1 MTQESKQETQ
11 TQVAIVGGGPVG
23 LVLALFLDFH
33 GAKCTIFNTEPQS
46 RWHPKGNGQNA
57 RTMEHY
63 RRLGFADEVRRLGL
77 PGDHPF
83 DQAYFTRLSSH
94 EIYRFPMPS
103 RDERIAMRAR
113 MPVTDQLPE
122 PMFHVNQMYVE
133 RYLLERVCR
142 SPTIDVRF
150 GWQVDWFTQ
159 NEEGVRLH
167 ARNTDARK
175 TGGADEIICSAE
187 YAAACDGG
195 NGFIRKT
202 LGIAYEG
209 DVQKK
214 DAYWAGQFFSIYM
227 RIPEL
232 YPKFVGHRRGW
243 MYWAINPDPHTRGVI
258 FSLNGA
264 DEFMMLI
271 KPERGHSGVDTAKVA
286 DWLKRTIGADIA
298 IEILAYHP
306 WNAGQALVAERYR
319 AGRIFIAGDAAHL
332 FTPTGGFG
340 MNTGIDDSSN
350 LAWKLAA
357 VLHGWGGLRL
367 LDSYE
372 AERKPIGRRN
382 TGASRQYASRMH
394 DAVVPDNIE
403 AEGPAGD
410 AARAEAA
417 TMTYVRYNHFNR
429 AEDVDAVGVQIGGR
443 YDGSPVIVAD
453 GTPPPDVFPETYDE
467 YVPSGL
473 PGGRAPHLWL
483 DDRRVMGSSLF
494 DQFGRG
500 FTLLRFDSS
509 ATDTAPLER
518 AAAARDIP
526 LKILDVAQPAG
537 AQTLRSQSCA
547 HTSRPIHRLARRPFA
562 RRCGCFAD
570 LRHRILIRFRGE

>member
-1 MTQESKQETQ
+1 M
-11 TQVAIVGGGPVG
+11 
-23 LVLALFLDFH
+23 
-33 GAKCTIFNTEPQS
+33 
-46 RWHPKGNGQNA
+46 
-57 RTMEHY
+57 
-63 RRLGFADEVRRLGL
+63 RR
-77 PGDHPF
+77 
-83 DQAYFTRLSSH
+83 
-94 EIYRFPMPS
+94 
-103 RDERIAMRAR
+103 R
-113 MPVTDQLPE
+113 MPVADQLPE

-133 RYLLERVCR
+133 RYLLERVR
-142 SPTIDVRF
+142 QSPNIDVRF

-159 NEEGVRLH
+159 NEGGVRLH
-167 ARNTDARK
+167 ARK
-175 TGGADEIICSAE
+175 GGGADEIICNAD

-227 RIPEL
+227 RIPDL

-306 WNAGQALVAERYR
+306 WYAGQALVAERYR

-357 VLHGWGGLRL
+357 VLQGWGGPRL

-403 AEGPAGD
+403 AEGPVGD

-417 TMTYVRYNHFNR
+417 NMTYVRYNHFNR

-443 YDGSPVIVAD
+443 YDGSPVIIAD
-453 GTPPPDVFPETYDE
+453 GAAPPDVFPQTYDE

-500 FTLLRFDSS
+500 FTLLRFASGAAD
-509 ATDTAPLER
+509 AAPLER
-518 AAAARDIP
+518 GAAARGIP
-526 LKILDVAQPAG
+526 LKVLDVTLPQAG
-537 AQTLRSQSCA
+537 ELYGRTLA
-547 HTSRPIHRLARRPFA
+547 LIRPDQYIAWRGDRLPGDVDALLARVTGF
-562 RRCGCFAD
+562 
-570 LRHRILIRFRGE
+570 

>member
-1 MTQESKQETQ
+1 MVKETQ

-33 GAKCTIFNTEPQS
+33 GAKCTIFNTEPES

-57 RTMEHY
+57 RTMELY
-63 RRLGFADEVRRLGL
+63 RRLGFSDEVRRLGL

-103 RDERIAMRAR
+103 RDERIAMRR
-113 MPVTDQLPE
+113 QMPVTDQLPE

-133 RYLLERVCR
+133 RYLLERVRR
-142 SPTIDVRF
+142 SPNIDVRF

-159 NEEGVRLH
+159 SEGGVRLH
-167 ARNTDARK
+167 ARQ
-175 TGGADEIICSAE
+175 TGGADEIICNAD

-227 RIPEL
+227 RSPEL
-232 YPKFVGHRRGW
+232 YAKFVGHRRAW

-258 FSLNGA
+258 FALNGA

-271 KPERGHSGVDTAKVA
+271 KPERGHSNVDIAKVI
-286 DWLKRTIGADIA
+286 DWIKRTIGADITV
-298 IEILAYHP
+298 EVLAYHP
-306 WNAGQALVAERYR
+306 WHAGQALVAERYR

-357 VLHGWGGLRL
+357 VLQGWGGPRL
-367 LDSYE
+367 LESYE
-372 AERKPIGRRN
+372 AERKPIGLRN
-382 TGASRQYASRMH
+382 TGASRKYASRMH
-394 DAVVPDNIE
+394 DAEVPDNIE
-403 AEGPAGD
+403 AEDSAGD
-410 AARAEAA
+410 AARAAA
-417 TMTYVRYNHFNR
+417 AKMTYVRYNHFNR

-443 YDGSPVIVAD
+443 YDASPVIVAD
-453 GTPPPDVFPETYDE
+453 GAPPPDVFPETYDE

-483 DDRRVMGSSLF
+483 DNARVMGSSLF
-494 DQFGRG
+494 DRLGRG
-500 FTLLRFDSS
+500 FTLLRFDRDAAD
-509 ATDTAPLER
+509 ATPLEH
-518 AAAARDIP
+518 AAASRRIP
-526 LKILDVAQPAG
+526 LKVLDVALPQARELYG
-537 AQTLRSQSCA
+537 RALA
-547 HTSRPIHRLARRPFA
+547 LVRPDQYIAWRGDRLPED
-562 RRCGCFAD
+562 AD
-570 LRHRILIRFRGE
+570 ALLGRVTGF

>member
-1 MTQESKQETQ
+1 VVQETQ

-33 GAKCTIFNTEPQS
+33 GARCTIFNSEPES

-57 RTMEHY
+57 RTMELY
-63 RRLGFADEVRRLGL
+63 RRLGFSDEVRRLGL

-94 EIYRFPMPS
+94 EIYRFPMPT
-103 RDERIAMRAR
+103 RDERIAMRAQ

-133 RYLLERVCR
+133 RYLLDRVR
-142 SPTIDVRF
+142 QSPNIDVRF

-159 NEEGVRLH
+159 NESGVRLH
-167 ARNTDARK
+167 AHE
-175 TGGADEIICSAE
+175 TGGAGEVICNAD

-232 YPKFVGHRRGW
+232 YAKFVGGRRAW

-258 FSLNGA
+258 FALNGA

-271 KPERGHSGVDTAKVA
+271 KPERGHSDVDIAKVV
-286 DWLKRTIGADIA
+286 DWVKRTIGADITV
-298 IEILAYHP
+298 EVLAYHP
-306 WNAGQALVAERYR
+306 WHAGQALVAERYR

-357 VLHGWGGLRL
+357 VLQGWGGPRL
-367 LDSYE
+367 LESYE

-382 TGASRQYASRMH
+382 TGASRKYASRMH
-394 DAVVPDNIE
+394 DAQVPDNIE
-403 AEGPAGD
+403 AEDAAGD

-453 GTPPPDVFPETYDE
+453 GMPPPDVFPETYDE
-467 YVPSGL
+467 YIPSGL

-483 DDRRVMGSSLF
+483 DDRRRMGSSLF
-494 DQFGRG
+494 DQLGPG
-500 FTLLRFDSS
+500 FTLLRFSP
-509 ATDTAPLER
+509 AETAPIER
-518 AAAARDIP
+518 AAAARGIP
-526 LKILDVAQPAG
+526 LKILDV
-537 AQTLRSQSCA
+537 TLPEGR
-547 HTSRPIHRLARRPFA
+547 RLYGRNLA
-562 RRCGCFAD
+562 
-570 LRHRILIRFRGE
+570 LIRPDQYIAWRGDRLPDDVEAMLNCVTGF